1 MSPKQSRFTL
11 MPQIL
16 TMILIASIP
25 LALILTFYAS
35 RVLEDRLYDSRR
47 LQMRSL
53 VETASSM
60 LTLYHEQTRQGDLS
74 QETAQQM
81 ARAALEIMRY
91 QEDQY
96 FWINDSTPV
105 MIMHPI
111 KPSLNGKNLSGLTDP
126 DGKALFMEMVQVTS
140 GVGGAGYVDYLWPKP
155 GEEQPQ
161 PKISYVQKFQPWGW
175 IVGSGVYVDDVEA
188 EVSEMRWALFFVAVI
203 ISVVALLVAY
213 LLGRNMAQMLKDTVQ
228 SVMLAANQFLSASRE
243 LSSASTG
250 LSDSAGSQAANV
262 EEVSSSIGQI
272 RQQLEQGLAGTRSLG
287 SAVDAST
294 QAMHAA
300 AQEAEQI
307 AQSSQAALQTI
318 DTGMANVRSIA
329 EQVKM
334 IHTGNEQI
342 RELIGVMET
351 ITHQTKMLATNASI
365 EAARAGDAGKGFAV
379 VAGEVANLAENTRNA
394 TRQIVELIKENGEKV
409 TTGVNL
415 ADRSEKSFQDILQTS
430 QQVTEATTSIFH
442 TIQEQAERVLQI
454 RELMQQLE
462 NDAQQQLNQIG
473 QVNQAMVGIEQTTSG
488 YAASAEETASTAEE
502 LEQQTHS
509 LSASVQQAAHFVGYQ
524 PEQEGFRREPRQLLG
539 HSPKSL

>member
-1 MSPKQSRFTL
+1 
-11 MPQIL
+11 
-16 TMILIASIP
+16 
-25 LALILTFYAS
+25 
-35 RVLEDRLYDSRR
+35 
-47 LQMRSL
+47 
-53 VETASSM
+53 
-60 LTLYHEQTRQGDLS
+60 
-74 QETAQQM
+74 
-81 ARAALEIMRY
+81 
-91 QEDQY
+91 
-96 FWINDSTPV
+96 
-105 MIMHPI
+105 
-111 KPSLNGKNLSGLTDP
+111 
-126 DGKALFMEMVQVTS
+126 
-140 GVGGAGYVDYLWPKP
+140 
-155 GEEQPQ
+155 
-161 PKISYVQKFQPWGW
+161 
-175 IVGSGVYVDDVEA
+175 
-188 EVSEMRWALFFVAVI
+188 
-203 ISVVALLVAY
+203 
-213 LLGRNMAQMLKDTVQ
+213 
-228 SVMLAANQFLSASRE
+228 
-243 LSSASTG
+243 
-250 LSDSAGSQAANV
+250 
-262 EEVSSSIGQI
+262 
-272 RQQLEQGLAGTRSLG
+272 
-287 SAVDAST
+287 
-294 QAMHAA
+294 
-300 AQEAEQI
+300 
-307 AQSSQAALQTI
+307 
-318 DTGMANVRSIA
+318 MANVRSIA